1 MRGLLAVLVGFLIG
15 SFVNLGI
22 VMVGPELIPLPP
34 EIDPTDPESLK
45 AHADLLESKHFIT
58 PWVAHAMGTLVGA
71 LIALA
76 IAKVNRA
83 QKAFIIG
90 VLFLIG
96 GITAATMIPAPMW
109 FYFADLVLAYVPMA
123 WLATKIMGT
132 EDR

>member
-1 MRGLLAVLVGFLIG
+1 M
-15 SFVNLGI
+15 
-22 VMVGPELIPLPP
+22 
-34 EIDPTDPESLK
+34 
-45 AHADLLESKHFIT
+45 LESKHFIT

-90 VLFLIG
+90 VIFLIG
-96 GITAATMIPAPMW
+96 GITAATMIPAPTW

-132 EDR
+132 EDK